1 MPIFIVLSKLTDA
14 GFETLKSKP
23 ERVKE
28 VNKKLEKMSV
38 KMLEQYTVFGEYDFV
53 NIVEAKDNLTMMK
66 AMVEM
71 ISRGTVRTITLS
83 AIKVDDLIK
92 ELKNS
97 FHSI

>member
-53 NIVEAKDNLTMMK
+53 NIVEAKDNLTIMK

-71 ISRGTVRTITLS
+71 ISRGTVRTITLPD
-83 AIKVDDLIK
+83 IKVDDLIK